1 MENAGENLQGR
12 STSQITEIV
21 CSVILLICLFL
32 PWVTLQIGGRS
43 TYGMSYDTSYS
54 AFDGINLIA
63 KMNRSSSSF
72 ADSSF
77 LPVSQFILFLY
88 FILILYIANPI
99 VQYFK
104 RLPWL
109 SFYTAWMPVTA
120 GIMLLYKTIDG
131 GSSGFGGFGIGAGA
145 VLSLLA
151 GLVMQFSAW
160 TTIGIHRKEHR
171 KYFCTALI
179 WCIAGWLCFIVGGAI
194 AVSDNVSLFDSFTDY
209 NSAVA
214 LLYLFSLIFFL
225 AVVGVGHTLW
235 IVYGGMVMLFSSS
248 SSSISSG
255 RPTRNPAQ
263 EKADEFL
270 NQVRRRSDEE
280 LKTILQHKED
290 YNERLVRA
298 AKIIMLERISTPD
311 SSVSSGI
318 SDSTVTPPAEE
329 TSDDKYKAYWPS
341 ASNPAPETS
350 SAAMPEQ
357 ERFQP
362 SSVAKDDS
370 FDAIRE
376 SWKTKAKEEDRK
388 TAGVQ
393 SVETAAPMVR
403 SSKNGHIVLISI
415 LAGVLLA
422 GGGISTYFLWYVP
435 YAKDKDAP
443 RTYVVA
449 NNVFLRSSRTAGIE
463 SNILRKVPYG
473 TRVITYNKLGDWA
486 EVKVDG
492 QEGVMAA
499 PYLLDSLDFALL
511 DRVWDNND
519 AKECIESSKCRL
531 AILDYFK
538 KNHLQSGQ
546 HAWKFYANP
555 VDQKPNTVFY
565 PRIYNANS
573 KYTDFVFIVG
583 NGLTGNR
590 VLVCYSFDDATEKP
604 IFRFSTG
611 APQTGFIKNIVNKSG
626 NVRIIFDNNESVN
639 LSL

>member
-1 MENAGENLQGR
+1 MENSESNLQGK
-12 STSQITEIV
+12 STSQITEII
-21 CSVILLICLFL
+21 CSVVLLICLFL
-32 PWVTLQIGGRS
+32 PWFTM
-43 TYGMSYDTSYS
+43 YGVSVS
-54 AFDGINLIA
+54 AFDLISLGTRIG
-63 KMNRSSSSF
+63 RSSPFGPSVSGGMSPLF
-72 ADSSF
+72 A
-77 LPVSQFILFLY
+77 LFVY
-88 FILILYIANPI
+88 FHLVLYIINAI
-99 VQYFK
+99 VQYLK
-104 RLPWL
+104 RTPWL
-109 SFYTAWMPVTA
+109 SFYTAWVPATV
-120 GIMLLYKTIDG
+120 GFLLLFKTTVG
-131 GSSGFGGFGIGAGA
+131 GSDEYFGGGFLGVSLGVGA
-145 VLSLLA
+145 VISTLA
-151 GLVMQFSAW
+151 ALVMQFSAW
-160 TTIGIHRKEHR
+160 TTIGVHHKRYR
-171 KYFCTALI
+171 KYFLTALV
-179 WCIAGWLCFIVGGAI
+179 WCITGWVCLIVGIAGAFS
-194 AVSDNVSLFDSFTDY
+194 AGSSFFDFLPDSLLSGI
-209 NSAVA
+209 
-214 LLYLFSLIFFL
+214 LYLLIWFL
-225 AVVGVGHTLW
+225 AMIGIGHTFWL
-235 IVYGGMVMLFSSS
+235 IYGGIVMLCSSADS
-248 SSSISSG
+248 STASG
-255 RPTRNPAQ
+255 PMRRPAQ
-263 EKADEFL
+263 EKSEEFL
-270 NQVRRRSDEE
+270 NQVRTRTDEE

-298 AKIIMLERISTPD
+298 AKIIMLERISTP
-311 SSVSSGI
+311 VSSGT
-318 SDSTVTPPAEE
+318 SDSTVTSPAE
-329 TSDDKYKAYWPS
+329 TVDDKYKAYWPS

-422 GGGISTYFLWYVP
+422 VGGISTYFLWYVP